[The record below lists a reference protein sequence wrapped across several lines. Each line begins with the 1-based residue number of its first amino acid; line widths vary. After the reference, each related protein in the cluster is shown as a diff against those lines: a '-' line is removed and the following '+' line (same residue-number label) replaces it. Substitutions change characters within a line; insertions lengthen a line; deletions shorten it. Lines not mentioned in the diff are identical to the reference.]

1 MGLSV
6 LPDRRRCIEAEIGEI
21 ELGRLRM
28 GIGARLKRYVWLAS
42 VLVGLVPIG
51 ASSQEAGKPDIDVYA
66 LMTGKCRT
74 LKVAGH
80 DFGCKIVAYFHSEQ
94 GRAKFTVALD
104 DPADDSHIISFSGD
118 RGQRTEDNLYVLAV
132 DRMLVSNKERPKADG
147 LPVPAEHASDGACRQ
162 LGNFANREV
171 SSVRC
176 AATDESGRKY
186 ELAFESDG
194 APITL
199 RRVRMSAPTIR
210 QDDPFR

>member
-1 MGLSV
+1 MRISKGL
-6 LPDRRRCIEAEIGEI
+6 
-21 ELGRLRM
+21 
-28 GIGARLKRYVWLAS
+28 KKYTWLAS
-42 VLVGLVPIG
+42 LLVGLVPIG
-51 ASSQEAGKPDIDVYA
+51 AIAQEAGKPDVDVYA

-80 DFGCKIVAYFHSEQ
+80 DFGCKIVGYFHSEQ

-118 RGQRTEDNLYVLAV
+118 RGQRTEDNLYVLAI
-132 DRMLVSNKERPKADG
+132 DRMLVSDKARPKADG
-147 LPVPAEHASDGACRQ
+147 LPIPAEQTSDGACRQ

-171 SSVRC
+171 SSINC
-176 AATDESGRKY
+176 AATDVSGRKY

-199 RRVRMSAPTIR
+199 RRVKMSPPTIR
-210 QDDPFR
+210 QDPYR